1 MYFKDV
7 MVDDQLKKQLITLVK
22 ENRISHAQLFVSQA
36 GTHSFA
42 LAMAYARY
50 ISCHNRGE
58 SDSCGECPSCKK
70 FDKLS
75 HPDLH
80 IYFPNCIA
88 KSVKKDPDSSQFV
101 REFTQFVL
109 DNNYMISIDEWLQVL
124 GGENKQAT
132 INIRDCSD
140 IINHNSTRS
149 YEGGYKI
156 FILWNVERLY
166 HQAAPKLLKT
176 LEEPEKQTL
185 FILLTEDSDKLLA
198 TIRSRTQMVKIP
210 PMSREMIVKSLQRD
224 YNLEQEKA
232 EDIAEISEGN
242 YIKARELVQGSQ
254 ELTEMLSYFNTL
266 MSSAIS
272 LGQTQPISIVNY
284 SAVQEVIS
292 EIVDKGR
299 EYQKGFLKF
308 FIRMLRSMLMLNV
321 GNTAVVYATVEE
333 KQLHTQYQN
342 FVTLKRISPL
352 LEECNKAIF
361 HIERNVNSTLVF
373 TDFYLKLGDI
383 LLR

>member
-7 MVDDQLKKQLITLVK
+7 MVDHQLKEQLIALVK
-22 ENRISHAQLFVSQA
+22 ENRISHAQLFISQA

-50 ISCHNRGE
+50 ISCKNRGE
-58 SDSCGECPSCKK
+58 HDSCGECSSCKK
-70 FDKLS
+70 FDKLA

-88 KSVKKDPDSSQFV
+88 KSVKKDPDSPQFM
-101 REFTQFVL
+101 RDFTQFVM
-109 DNNYMISIDEWLQVL
+109 DNNYMISIDDWLQEL

-185 FILLTEDSDKLLA
+185 FILLTEDADKLLA

-210 PMSREMIVKSLQRD
+210 PMTRQMVSEYLMRD
-224 YNLEQEKA
+224 YQLTQEQA
-232 EDIAEISEGN
+232 DDIAEVSEGN
-242 YIKARELVQGSQ
+242 YVKARSLVQGSQ
-254 ELTEMLSYFNTL
+254 ELSEMLSCFNVL
-266 MSSAIS
+266 MESAIA
-272 LGQTQPISIVNY
+272 LGMSQPISVVNY
-284 SAVQEVIS
+284 PQVQEVIS
-292 EIVDKGR
+292 NIVDRGR
-299 EYQKGFLKF
+299 EYQKSFLRF
-308 FIRMLRSMLMLNV
+308 FTRMLRNMLMLNS
-321 GNTAVVYATVEE
+321 GGENVVFATSEE
-333 KQLHTQYQN
+333 RKLYSQYQK
-342 FVTLKRISPL
+342 FITLKRISSL
-352 LEECNKAIF
+352 MEECNKTIF
-361 HIERNVNSTLVF
+361 HIERNGNSTLVF
-373 TDFYLKLGDI
+373 TDFYLKLSDL